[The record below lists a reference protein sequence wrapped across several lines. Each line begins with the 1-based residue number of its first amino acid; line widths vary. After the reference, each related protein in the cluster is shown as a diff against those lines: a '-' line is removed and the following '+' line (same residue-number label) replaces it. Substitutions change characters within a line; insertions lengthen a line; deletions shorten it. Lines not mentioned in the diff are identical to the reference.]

1 MFSRFKLF
9 TRMVL
14 FGALIAFL
22 YSSVFTYVLPT
33 VKQKLIDAK
42 YLKTRHVVETAWG
55 VLDYY
60 SKLAKKGTLS
70 VEEAKQRAKEAVK
83 SMRYE
88 KDDYFWINDME
99 PRMVMH
105 PFKPDLDGKDLSGYK
120 DPNGKALFVEFANT
134 VKHDGAGFV
143 DYYWPKP
150 GHSKPVPKI
159 SYVKGFP
166 EWGWIIGSGIYIN
179 DVETEVNRLLR
190 SILIFVVLLGMCTLV
205 LAYFIAR
212 SIAKPINDSIVKLDM
227 GAGFV
232 ASASSQVSASSH
244 CLAEGASEHAACLE
258 QTSSAIEEMASMTKQ
273 NADNSQQANEMMH
286 QTIGVANEAEL
297 AMKDLTK
304 SMDEISQA
312 SNETAKIIKT
322 IDEIA
327 FQTNLL
333 ALNAAVEAARAGEAG
348 AGFAVVADEVRNLAM
363 RAAEAARTTA
373 SLIEGTVNKIK
384 TGSELVLKT
393 NDSFG
398 RLAGGAKKI
407 GDLIGEIT
415 IASQEQAQGIEQIN
429 SAVLEMDKVIQKN
442 AAIAEESA
450 SASQEMSAQAKEMK
464 DSVADLTTLVHGS
477 GARSTDAAD
486 SAAMRKEKD
495 AGKKA
500 APAHPGDKNR
510 ENSVTAPQIA
520 GFNSRVSHGNKHNS
534 QELF

>member
-9 TRMVL
+9 TRILL
-14 FGALIAFL
+14 FGAFVALL
-22 YSSVFTYVLPT
+22 YSSVFIYVLPA

-60 SKLAKKGTLS
+60 SKLAKKGVMT
-70 VEEAKQRAKEAVK
+70 VEEAQRNAKEAVK
-83 SMRYE
+83 AMRYE

-105 PFKPDLDGKDLSGYK
+105 PFKPDLDGKDLAGFK
-120 DPNGKALFVEFANT
+120 DPNGKALFVEFVNT
-134 VKHDGAGFV
+134 VKHSGEGFV

-150 GHSKPVPKI
+150 GLSKPVPKI
-159 SYVKGFP
+159 SFVKGFP
-166 EWGWIIGSGIYIN
+166 EWGWIIGSGIYIH
-179 DVETEVNRLLR
+179 DVTAEINNLLY
-190 SILIFVVLLGMCTLV
+190 SILAFVAMIGACTLV

-212 SIAKPINDSIVKLDM
+212 SIAKPINDSIVKLDQ

-232 ASASSQVSASSH
+232 ASASSQVSESSQS
-244 CLAEGASEHAACLE
+244 LAEGATEHAACLE

-286 QTIGVANEAEL
+286 QTIEVANEAEL
-297 AMKDLTK
+297 AMKDLTT
-304 SMDEISQA
+304 SMNEISQA
-312 SNETAKIIKT
+312 SDETAKIIKT

-363 RAAEAARTTA
+363 RAADAARTTA

-384 TGSELVLKT
+384 NGSELVSKT
-393 NDSFG
+393 NESFG
-398 RLAGGAKKI
+398 RLATGAKKI
-407 GDLIGEIT
+407 GDLINEVT
-415 IASQEQAQGIEQIN
+415 MASREQAQGIEQIN
-429 SAVLEMDKVIQKN
+429 GAVLEMDRVIQKN
-442 AAIAEESA
+442 AAIAQESA
-450 SASQEMSAQAKEMK
+450 SSSQEMASQAKEMRE
-464 DSVADLTTLVHGS
+464 SVADLTILIHGADTKLREAT
-477 GARSTDAAD
+477 GAAPR
-486 SAAMRKEKD
+486 RK
-495 AGKKA
+495 GKKGVSKNAPSARKDPGNPELLPQSAEFTPGA
-500 APAHPGDKNR
+500 A
-510 ENSVTAPQIA
+510 
-520 GFNSRVSHGNKHNS
+520 SHGDRHGA